1 MLRFYVVSLLVL
13 LYSLSLSAQGPGFAP
28 RYEIGF
34 DLLPIIVTGSTNN
47 NSAGLGLELFFT
59 KQLKEGKVRLRY
71 LMNRRGAN
79 YQDNGL
85 LRRYEKT
92 LANDALRTV
101 ENRYWQ
107 RQNHGVRLGYEQI
120 FSTKSIEYYWGFDL
134 FGQYNRAQIA
144 SLALVNDPDL
154 PDNEPEEEFSAVND
168 FNSYEL
174 GIIPTLGM
182 GFYIDEK
189 IQIRVEIGPKLSVLH
204 EKLPLI
210 NEENKLV
217 YYSSTI
223 SSSELFLLN
232 DILIT
237 YKF

>member
-1 MLRFYVVSLLVL
+1 MLRFYVLSLLIIFCSVSLR
-13 LYSLSLSAQGPGFAP
+13 AQGTGLAP

-47 NSAGLGLELFFT
+47 NSAGLGLELFFA

-71 LMNRRGAN
+71 LINRRGAN
-79 YQDNGL
+79 YRDEGV
-85 LRRYEKT
+85 LRRYEKILT
-92 LANDALRTV
+92 NNSLRTV

-107 RQNHGVRLGYEQI
+107 RQNHGIRLGYEQI
-120 FSTKSIEYYWGFDL
+120 FSTKAIEYYWGFDL

-144 SLALVNDPDL
+144 SLALVADPDL
-154 PDNEPEEEFSAVND
+154 PDNEPQEEFSAVND

-210 NEENKLV
+210 NEENNLV
-217 YYSSTI
+217 YHSSTI

>member
-1 MLRFYVVSLLVL
+1 MLHKFAALLL
-13 LYSLSLSAQGPGFAP
+13 LLFASSIILGQQVNSPP
-28 RYEIGF
+28 RNEIGF

-47 NSAGLGLELFFT
+47 NVGLGMELFFT
-59 KQLKEGKVRLRY
+59 QQLKTGKLRLRY
-71 LMNRRGAN
+71 LTNQRGAN
-79 YQDNGL
+79 YVDNGV
-85 LRRYEKT
+85 LRRYEKV
-92 LANDALRTV
+92 LSDNSLRTV

-120 FSTKSIEYYWGFDL
+120 FRTKVIEYYWSFDL

-144 SLALVNDPDL
+144 SLALLNDPNL
-154 PDNEPEEEFSAVND
+154 PDREPEEEFSAVND
-168 FNSYEL
+168 FNSYEF
-174 GIIPTLGM
+174 GIIPTLGL

-189 IQIRVEIGPKLSVLH
+189 IQIRIEIGPKLSVLH
-204 EKLPLI
+204 EDLPLLDA
-210 NEENKLV
+210 NNQLF
-217 YYSSTI
+217 YSSYTI

>member
-1 MLRFYVVSLLVL
+1 MRYRFTALFLLL
-13 LYSLSLSAQGPGFAP
+13 FAFSAIRCQEVNYPP
-28 RYEIGF
+28 RHEIGF

-47 NSAGLGLELFFT
+47 NVGLGMELFYT
-59 KQLKEGKVRLRY
+59 QQLKEGKLRLRY
-71 LMNRRGAN
+71 LTNRRGAN
-79 YQDNGL
+79 YLDNGI
-85 LRRYEKT
+85 LRRYEKM
-92 LANDALRTV
+92 LSDNSLRTV

-107 RQNHGVRLGYEQI
+107 RQNHGLRLGYEQV
-120 FSTKSIEYYWGFDL
+120 FRTKVIEYYWSFDL

-144 SLALVNDPDL
+144 SLALLDNPNL
-154 PDNEPEEEFSAVND
+154 PDSEPEEEFSAVND
-168 FNSYEL
+168 FNSYEF
-174 GIIPTLGM
+174 GIIPTLGL

-204 EKLPLI
+204 EDLPLL
-210 NEENKLV
+210 NENNELF
-217 YYSSTI
+217 YSSYTI

>member
-1 MLRFYVVSLLVL
+1 MLHRLATLLL
-13 LYSLSLSAQGPGFAP
+13 CLFLSLFLWGQDRNYPP
-28 RYEIGF
+28 RHEIGF

-47 NSAGLGLELFFT
+47 NVGLGMELFFT
-59 KQLKEGKVRLRY
+59 QQIKEGKLRLRY
-71 LMNRRGAN
+71 LTNRRGAN
-79 YQDNGL
+79 YRDNGI
-85 LRRYEKT
+85 LRRYEKM
-92 LANDALRTV
+92 LSNNALRTV

-107 RQNHGVRLGYEQI
+107 RQNHGLRLGYEQV
-120 FSTKSIEYYWGFDL
+120 FRTKVIEYYWSFDL

-144 SLALVNDPDL
+144 SLALLDDPNL
-154 PDNEPEEEFSAVND
+154 PDSEPEEEFSAVND
-168 FNSYEL
+168 FNSYEF
-174 GIIPTLGM
+174 GIIPTLGL

-204 EKLPLI
+204 EDLPLL
-210 NEENKLV
+210 NENNELF
-217 YYSSTI
+217 YSSYTI